1 MIPKQS
7 LDTKR
12 KEAIEKF
19 QSITPRNP
27 PVIGIHCT
35 R

>member
-1 MIPKQS
+1 MTPQS
-7 LDTKR
+7 LEAKR
-12 KEAIEKF
+12 KEALEKF
-19 QSITPRNP
+19 RSITPRNP